1 MSVSSRSSDRD
12 ETELISDDTDSPLL
26 YDILVY
32 REWPPQPDPKTSES
46 SLNGDSAVP
55 ATEGWRSKLS
65 SWVKWSGKVV
75 KSFLLWPNDKRKELN
90 QAICFD

>member
-12 ETELISDDTDSPLL
+12 ETELISDDSDSPLL

-46 SLNGDSAVP
+46 SSNGDSAVP
-55 ATEGWRSKLS
+55 ASEGWRSKLS
-65 SWVKWSGKVV
+65 SWVKWSGNVA
-75 KSFLLWPNDKRKELN
+75 KSFLWLPNIY
-90 QAICFD
+90 AVCF